1 MVLFSKSGPSKKSR
15 TKGEVTTKTKA
26 IEKQKKPKL
35 TDKEKKK
42 KLAENATARRAKEAK
57 ELEALKTVLK
67 EIPIR
72 LCVVG

>member
-1 MVLFSKSGPSKKSR
+1 MLDSKSGPSKTRR

-26 IEKQKKPKL
+26 IEKPKKPKR
-35 TDKEKKK
+35 TEKEKKK
-42 KLAENATARRAKEAK
+42 LAAENAKARRDKEKK
-57 ELEALKTVLK
+57 ELEALKTVLE